1 MSYTLMA
8 LHTIDSAEL
17 EKMLE
22 KASCRG
28 AEMALANV
36 GLTDDQAIHD
46 IRDLR
51 DLLDTFKDI
60 KRSIIKSAASLI
72 TAAVLGLIAASV
84 WFHK

>member
-1 MSYTLMA
+1 MA

-28 AEMALANV
+28 AEMELANV

-51 DLLDTFKDI
+51 DLLDTVKDI
-60 KRSIIKSAASLI
+60 KRSMIKTIACLI

-84 WFHK
+84 WLDR

>member
-1 MSYTLMA
+1 MA
-8 LHTIDSAEL
+8 LHTIDNAEL

-22 KASCRG
+22 KSSCRG

-60 KRSIIKSAASLI
+60 KRSMIKTVASLI

-84 WFHK
+84 WLDR

>member
-1 MSYTLMA
+1 MA
-8 LHTIDSAEL
+8 LHTIDSSEL

-36 GLTDDQAIHD
+36 GLTDAQAIHD

-60 KRSIIKSAASLI
+60 KRSVIKSAASLI
-72 TAAVLGLIAASV
+72 TAAVLGLIAAAV

>member
-1 MSYTLMA
+1 MC
-8 LHTIDSAEL
+8 IRD
-17 EKMLE
+17 
-22 KASCRG
+22 R
-28 AEMALANV
+28 
-36 GLTDDQAIHD
+36 AIHD